1 MLLFHSR
8 ISYHCIH
15 CSYEPV
21 FTNELHVHTLKPVV
35 LCLSYSIFFGTTPT
49 YIIAD
54 MDLVK
59 EITVKHFDK
68 FTDRLV
74 RE

>member
-1 MLLFHSR
+1 M
-8 ISYHCIH
+8 
-15 CSYEPV
+15 
-21 FTNELHVHTLKPVV
+21 V
-35 LCLSYSIFFGTTPT
+35 LCLPYSIFFGTTPT

-74 RE
+74 GGQYLMHCTMYIVPIVLVCM